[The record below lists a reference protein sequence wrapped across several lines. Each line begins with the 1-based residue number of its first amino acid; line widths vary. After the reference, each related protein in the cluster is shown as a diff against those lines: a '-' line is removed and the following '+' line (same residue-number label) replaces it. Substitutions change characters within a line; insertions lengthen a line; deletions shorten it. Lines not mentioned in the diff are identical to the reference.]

1 MPIFG
6 TVQPLMLQ
14 RKAKGDTLHTQI
26 SVMGREMGEE
36 TQPCTQFKGVAVT
49 VVSEPYRQEQLWV

>member
-1 MPIFG
+1 
-6 TVQPLMLQ
+6 MLQ

-49 VVSEPYRQEQLWV
+49 VVSEPYRQKQLWV